1 MKSLFKYIDESL
13 FSRDIIIRSEDY
25 KDLLPWLA
33 LASSWGKE
41 YQKSYN
47 TQFKAC
53 PAITEFSSIL
63 SSMHIDRID
72 RLFENVQ
79 SAIKNSEPKLKIDRK
94 TQDVLILLCRYIYDK
109 AYTYTKECDVM
120 HKLQLKLAAQR

>member
-33 LASSWGKE
+33 LASSRGKE

-53 PAITEFSSIL
+53 PAITEFLSIL
-63 SSMHIDRID
+63 SSMDIDRID

-79 SAIKNSEPKLKIDRK
+79 LAIENSEPKLKIDRK

-109 AYTYTKECDVM
+109 AYTYTKECDAM
-120 HKLQLKLAAQR
+120 HKLQLKLAAQ